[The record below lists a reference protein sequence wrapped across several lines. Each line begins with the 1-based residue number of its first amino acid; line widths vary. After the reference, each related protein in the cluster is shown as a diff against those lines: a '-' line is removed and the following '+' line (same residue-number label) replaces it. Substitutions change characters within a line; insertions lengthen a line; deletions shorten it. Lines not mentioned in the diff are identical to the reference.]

1 MGKVSMPTP
10 RASVRYGQ
18 MRDGNAHG
26 VEHFSVEADVNGGP
40 HAAARARR
48 VVESELIGRLP
59 QRVVDDVSLLVTEL
73 VANGVR
79 HGGAGVDSSLHLL
92 LQGTP
97 PGLRVEVVNPD
108 HRRGRGP
115 ARRSADLTGGGG
127 IGLNLVEQLSSRWG
141 VRNRPGTAVWF
152 ELDC

>member
-1 MGKVSMPTP
+1 MPT
-10 RASVRYGQ
+10 ADQLERYGQ
-18 MRDGNAHG
+18 MCDGNARD
-26 VEHFSVEADVNGGP
+26 VEQFSVEANVNGGP

-59 QRVVDDVSLLVTEL
+59 QRVVDDVALLVTEL

-92 LQGTP
+92 LQGTR
-97 PGLRVEVVNPD
+97 PGLHVEVVNPD
-108 HRRGRGP
+108 HRGGRGP
-115 ARRSADLTGGGG
+115 ARRSADLSGGGG

-152 ELDC
+152 EMDC